1 MTKEELKLR
10 TKNFAIDSILF
21 VNSLP
26 KSKANDVMSYQ
37 LIKSATSVG
46 ANYRSACRG
55 RSTAE
60 FVSKL
65 NIVLEEADE
74 SCYWYEILEKLNYEV
89 NHEERKRLLNEA
101 NELTAI
107 FASAIKT
114 LKKEQEF
121 QKNKSE
127 ILNLKS

>member
-1 MTKEELKLR
+1 MTKEELKRR
-10 TKNFAIDSILF
+10 TKQFAIDTILY

-26 KSKANDVMSYQ
+26 KSKSNDVMSYQ

-46 ANYRSACRG
+46 ANYRAACRG

-60 FVSKL
+60 FVSKM

-74 SCYWYEILEKLNYEV
+74 CCYWYELLEVINRENIEETKKLL
-89 NHEERKRLLNEA
+89 KEA

-107 FASAIKT
+107 FAATLITTKKNQE
-114 LKKEQEF
+114 LKK
-121 QKNKSE
+121 
-127 ILNLKS
+127 

>member
-10 TKNFAIDSILF
+10 TKSFAIDSILF

-46 ANYRSACRG
+46 ANYRAACRG

-60 FVSKL
+60 FMSKL

-74 SCYWYEILEKLNYEV
+74 TCYWYELIEKLNNGNLE
-89 NHEERKRLLNEA
+89 EERKR
-101 NELTAI
+101 I
-107 FASAIKT
+107 F
-114 LKKEQEF
+114 
-121 QKNKSE
+121 
-127 ILNLKS
+127 

>member
-74 SCYWYEILEKLNYEV
+74 SFYWYEILEKLNYEV
-89 NHEERKRLLNEA
+89 NHEERKRLLNES
-101 NELTAI
+101 N
-107 FASAIKT
+107 
-114 LKKEQEF
+114 
-121 QKNKSE
+121 
-127 ILNLKS
+127 